1 MLIWCFSYL
10 YSSQIVL
17 CVACVAFMNKIV
29 AFGKEQSHHPDLV
42 CCKTWAFET
51 LGKKLSET
59 QHTSFLLKDWLFWEE
74 KEPSPKVVCLTCW
87 RLWVDL
93 SQWKGWQEKNGMR
106 KEGLSSEVGGNQ
118 ECVVLDSA
126 VPLSSWD
133 NGQVISF
140 SGLSLSSPHPVLKE
154 RVQMGDK
161 VKENG
166 YCFNLKTLYFPLFIL
181 LRTWEFKYLGF
192 S

>member
-1 MLIWCFSYL
+1 MSIWNMREKVIRNWTYLFPLERLTFLRGKGTFPKSSVPNMLK
-10 YSSQIVL
+10 
-17 CVACVAFMNKIV
+17 A
-29 AFGKEQSHHPDLV
+29 
-42 CCKTWAFET
+42 
-51 LGKKLSET
+51 LSRPLPIERVT
-59 QHTSFLLKDWLFWEE
+59 REEWNWE
-74 KEPSPKVVCLTCW
+74 
-87 RLWVDL
+87 R
-93 SQWKGWQEKNGMR
+93 
-106 KEGLSSEVGGNQ
+106 LSSEVGGNQ

-133 NGQVISF
+133 NGQVISL
-140 SGLSLSSPHPVLKE
+140 SGLSPSSPHPVLKE